1 MTGLYHGTQQINQ
14 GQLDRWHILATL
26 NYLESGQ
33 EEKIILGKTSFS
45 SKEEKAML
53 KQMIQVA
60 NLTRKGFANGD
71 ISTVMSPRT
80 VLSWAQNYAIFN
92 HLEHSFALSFLN
104 KCDDGEKPIVEEY
117 FQRCCGN
124 SQDRP

>member
-1 MTGLYHGTQQINQ
+1 VGKKK
-14 GQLDRWHILATL
+14 
-26 NYLESGQ
+26 
-33 EEKIILGKTSFS
+33 KIILGKTSFS
-45 SKEEKAML
+45 SKEEKAIL